1 VLQEE
6 SLVSGVSKVELY
18 AAIRRDAHRGMS
30 QRALTQK
37 YNVGQKTVKQALANA
52 WPSPRKP
59 YPKRGS
65 KIDDH
70 APWIDEV
77 LHNDLTAPRKQRHTV
92 TRLFDR
98 LVKESRA

>member
-1 VLQEE
+1 M
-6 SLVSGVSKVELY
+6 SGVSKVELY

-52 WPSPRKP
+52 WPSPRQP